1 MSLLKQI
8 MAIYTKN
15 RMVIAAGL
23 FMVCM
28 LVGFFMSEA
37 NDLLLFTM
45 LFLSVAHM
53 LIVVYFEAFSPCSFR
68 AYQRGRKK

>member
-1 MSLLKQI
+1 MSILKQLK
-8 MAIYTKN
+8 AIYIKN

-37 NDLLLFTM
+37 NDLLLFTL

-53 LIVVYFEAFSPCSFR
+53 LVVVYFESFGPCS
-68 AYQRGRKK
+68 KD